1 MSATWTPDEI
11 RRFTTADE
19 LQIAARRTDGTL
31 RRWVPIWV
39 VCVDEQVYV
48 RTWYRRNTGWFAHV
62 LDSQR
67 ACIRVPDLQ
76 SEVSVEDVGSRSQ
89 QLRADVDTAYR
100 TKYARYGA
108 STIEQMVSPAAAA
121 TTLRLTP
128 EQDRITPA

>member
-1 MSATWTPDEI
+1 MSETWTPDDL
-11 RRFTTADE
+11 RRIISADE
-19 LQIAARRTDGTL
+19 LQIAASRTDGTL

-62 LDSQR
+62 LDSHR
-67 ACIRVPDLQ
+67 ACIRVPGLQ
-76 SEVSVEDVGSRSQ
+76 SDVSVEDVGTRSQ
-89 QLRADVDTAYR
+89 HLRSEVDTAYR

-128 EQDRITPA
+128 EQDRIKPV